1 MDPLSDVLSLLKP
14 HSYAAA
20 GFDLGGE
27 WSIQF
32 PAHDGFKCYAI
43 ATGQGWIEIAGH
55 APEFGTA
62 GDCFLLPRGL
72 PFRVASDLE
81 LEPIPAETFYGG
93 TPDGGINVHQG
104 GGTSGV
110 VANFMLS
117 GNHAEMLLTMLPA
130 IVHIKREAD
139 KATLR
144 WSIDQMMEELRD
156 PQPGHPLILQQLA
169 TMLLVKALRLHMADG
184 AKGQVGWLFA
194 LADKKMATAIGAM
207 HEHPGQRWTLES
219 LAELTDMSRTNF
231 ALRFKETVGISTMQY
246 LTRWRMLLAGDRLLN
261 TDEPISKIS
270 SVLGY
275 ESETA
280 FSTAFKKTLG
290 CSPRQYRQGQFDDSV
305 LL

>member
-1 MDPLSDVLSLLKP
+1 
-14 HSYAAA
+14 
-20 GFDLGGE
+20 
-27 WSIQF
+27 
-32 PAHDGFKCYAI
+32 
-43 ATGQGWIEIAGH
+43 
-55 APEFGTA
+55 
-62 GDCFLLPRGL
+62 
-72 PFRVASDLE
+72 
-81 LEPIPAETFYGG
+81 
-93 TPDGGINVHQG
+93 
-104 GGTSGV
+104 
-110 VANFMLS
+110 
-117 GNHAEMLLTMLPA
+117 
-130 IVHIKREAD
+130 
-139 KATLR
+139 
-144 WSIDQMMEELRD
+144 
-156 PQPGHPLILQQLA
+156 
-169 TMLLVKALRLHMADG
+169 MADG